1 MRLLVALAAA
11 AVLLIAPAAEAAGP
25 KVTWPERRTYAPG
38 EKLTVKVVSTARVRV
53 ALVRESASGKVMRTV
68 ARRTLRRG
76 TFSAAAPSAGR
87 YSLRVGARSRA
98 FTVASGPAAPQPSE
112 PLPCARSHG
121 DKAELRLAAP
131 TVTAGGVLAA
141 EVVNTSAAG
150 CLMGGVGYLFER
162 LQPDGS
168 WARVPTNLVF
178 ITVGVMIEPGRSF
191 PKQVQIPADFT
202 PGSYRLRDSV
212 YGANGAIELTAPF
225 EVVAS

>member
-11 AVLLIAPAAEAAGP
+11 AALLVAPAAEAAGP
-25 KVTWPERRTYAPG
+25 KVTWPEQRTYAPG
-38 EKLTVKVVSTARVRV
+38 EKLTVKVVSPARVRV

-76 TFSAAAPSAGR
+76 TFSAAAPRAGR
-87 YSLRVGARSRA
+87 YSLRVGARSRD
-98 FTVASGPAAPQPSE
+98 FTVAAKPASSPRPSE

-121 DKAELRLAAP
+121 DAAELRLAAP
-131 TVTAGGVLAA
+131 TVIAGGVLSA
-141 EVVNTSAAG
+141 EVVNTSAG

-191 PKQVQIPADFT
+191 PKQVQIPADFA

-225 EVVAS
+225 EVIAS